1 MTVRLLEDG
10 HERRRVVSPE
20 ARQGAVV
27 RLATSGQVHAGRLL
41 ARQSG
46 QLARGTYPVQIAP
59 GQHAEQRMRVVGLLA
74 FRTRRDDE
82 VRQINRPDQI
92 HEDVHRVLRR
102 QGCLQ
107 VHYGVD
113 VWHIRLEVLG
123 WRQHGGPAYPA
134 LPLAR

>member
-41 ARQSG
+41 ARQPG

-59 GQHAEQRMRVVGLLA
+59 GQYAEQRMRVVGLLA

-82 VRQINRPDQI
+82 VPQIDRPHQV
-92 HEDVHRVLRR
+92 HEHMHRVLRR
-102 QGCLQ
+102 QRRLQ
-107 VHYGVD
+107 AHDGMD
-113 VWHIRLEVLG
+113 IRRIRLEVLG
-123 WRQHGGPAYPA
+123 WRQHGGSAYPSS
-134 LPLAR
+134 PLAQ